1 MDLGVS
7 ALGFCLRIPWTPR
20 VQNAVL
26 CWPIFWVLT
35 DFGVSARFSVD
46 ATRALH
52 GEGELDK
59 GL

>member
-1 MDLGVS
+1 ML
-7 ALGFCLRIPWTPR
+7 A
-20 VQNAVL
+20 
-26 CWPIFWVLT
+26 

-59 GL
+59 GMYGGYMEFVKP